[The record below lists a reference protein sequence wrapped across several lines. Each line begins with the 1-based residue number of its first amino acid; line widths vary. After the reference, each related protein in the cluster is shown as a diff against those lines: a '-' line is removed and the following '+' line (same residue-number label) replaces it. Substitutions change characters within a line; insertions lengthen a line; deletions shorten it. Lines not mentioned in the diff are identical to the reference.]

1 MQDGEAGGITQQ
13 IGATMVPL
21 EAIKDQTKMIKDV
34 SYRND
39 GTHNTDSSGNGS
51 KRDYSSSS
59 STSSGVVV
67 AAVVAVVVVAAAA
80 ALTGF
85 QNILFYSFKSLT

>member
-39 GTHNTDSSGNGS
+39 GTRGTDRSGNGS

-67 AAVVAVVVVAAAA
+67 VVVVAAAA
-80 ALTGF
+80 AVVAVVVE
-85 QNILFYSFKSLT
+85 QQQQQQQQH

>member
-1 MQDGEAGGITQQ
+1 
-13 IGATMVPL
+13 MVPL

-39 GTHNTDSSGNGS
+39 GTRGTDRSGNGS

-67 AAVVAVVVVAAAA
+67 VVAAAAVVAVVVVAAAA
-80 ALTGF
+80 AATAAALKGF
-85 QNILFYSFKSLT
+85 QNILFCSFKSLT